1 MAENKR
7 YIAFTVP
14 GKPLGKQRPRF
25 SRKGTVVRTY
35 TPRQTAEYERLVKE
49 SYIAAGGEKLEGA
62 IGATIYGYFE
72 PPKSVSKKQREQMLK
87 GDISYIKKIDS
98 DNLAKSILDALN
110 GVAYDDDAQ
119 VCLLIVQKLYAET
132 ARVEVVLEEINK

>member
-1 MAENKR
+1 MVKF
-7 YIAFTVP
+7 IVP
-14 GKPLGKQRPRF
+14 GKPVGKQRPRF
-25 SRKGTVVRTY
+25 SRTCTGVRTY
-35 TPRQTAEYERLVKE
+35 TPRKTQEYENLVRI
-49 SYIAAGGEKLEGA
+49 SYRAVSKEKLKGA
-62 IGATIYGYFE
+62 ISATIYGYFE
-72 PPKSVSKKQREQMLK
+72 PPKSISKKQREQMLK

-132 ARVEVVLEEINK
+132 ARVEVILEEIGK

>member
-1 MAENKR
+1 MDKK
-7 YIAFTVP
+7 IIKFTVP
-14 GKPLGKQRPRF
+14 GKPVGKQRPRF
-25 SRKGTVVRTY
+25 SRTCTGVRTY
-35 TPRQTAEYERLVKE
+35 TPRKTQEYEDLVRI
-49 SYIAAGGEKLEGA
+49 SYRAVSKEKLKGA
-62 IGATIYGYFE
+62 ISATIYGYFE
-72 PPKSVSKKQREQMLK
+72 PPRSISKKQREQMLK

-132 ARVEVVLEEINK
+132 ARVEVVLEEIGK

>member
-1 MAENKR
+1 MDKK
-7 YIAFTVP
+7 IIKFTVP
-14 GKPLGKQRPRF
+14 GKPVGKQRPRF
-25 SRKGTVVRTY
+25 SRTFTGVRTY
-35 TPRQTAEYERLVKE
+35 TPRKTAEYESLVRI
-49 SYIAAGGEKLEGA
+49 SYRQVSKQKLEGA
-62 IGATIYGYFE
+62 ISATIYGYFE
-72 PPKSVSKKQREQMLK
+72 PPRSISKKQREQMLK

-132 ARVEVVLEEINK
+132 ARVEVVLEEIGK

>member
-1 MAENKR
+1 MDKK
-7 YIAFTVP
+7 IVKFTVP
-14 GKPLGKQRPRF
+14 GKAVGKQRPRF
-25 SRKGTVVRTY
+25 SRTYTGVRTY
-35 TPRQTAEYERLVKE
+35 TPRKTQEYEDLVRI
-49 SYIAAGGEKLEGA
+49 SYRAVSKQKLEGA
-62 IGATIYGYFE
+62 ISATIYGYFE
-72 PPKSVSKKQREQMLK
+72 PPKSISKKQREQMLK

-132 ARVEVVLEEINK
+132 ARVEVVLEEIGE

>member
-1 MAENKR
+1 MDKKTVK
-7 YIAFTVP
+7 FTVP
-14 GKPLGKQRPRF
+14 GKPVGKQRPRF
-25 SRKGTVVRTY
+25 SRTLAGVRTY
-35 TPRQTAEYERLVKE
+35 TPRKTQEYEDLVRI
-49 SYIAAGGEKLEGA
+49 SYRAVSKQKLEGA
-62 IGATIYGYFE
+62 ISATIYGYFE

-110 GVAYDDDAQ
+110 GVAYDDDSQ
-119 VCLLIVQKLYAET
+119 VCLLIVQKLYGEK

>member
-1 MAENKR
+1 MDDKR
-7 YIAFTVP
+7 EIAFTVP
-14 GKPLGKQRPRF
+14 GKAVGKQRPRF
-25 SRKGTVVRTY
+25 SRTCTGVRTY
-35 TPRQTAEYERLVKE
+35 TPRKTADYERLVRE
-49 SYIAAGGEKLEGA
+49 SYMAAGGKKLEGA
-62 IGATIYGYFE
+62 ISATIYGYFE
-72 PPKSVSKKQREQMLK
+72 PPKSISKKQREQMLK

-132 ARVEVVLEEINK
+132 ERVEVQLKEL

>member
-62 IGATIYGYFE
+62 IGVTIRGYFE
-72 PPKSVSKKQREQMLK
+72 PPRSTSKKQRQKMLS
-87 GDISYIKKIDS
+87 GEIGYTKKVDA

-110 GVAYDDDAQ
+110 GVAYADDAQ
-119 VCLLIVQKLYAET
+119 VSFLLVYKAYAET
-132 ARVEVVLEEINK
+132 ARVEVQLKEL

>member
-1 MAENKR
+1 MDKK
-7 YIAFTVP
+7 IIKFTVP
-14 GKPLGKQRPRF
+14 GKPVGKQRPRF
-25 SRKGTVVRTY
+25 SRTYTGVRTY
-35 TPRQTAEYERLVKE
+35 TPQKTQEYENLVRI
-49 SYIAAGGEKLEGA
+49 SYRAVSKEKLKGA
-62 IGATIYGYFE
+62 ISATIYGYFE
-72 PPKSVSKKQREQMLK
+72 PPKSISKKQREQMLK

-132 ARVEVVLEEINK
+132 ARVEVVLEEIGK

>member
-1 MAENKR
+1 MDKK
-7 YIAFTVP
+7 IVKFTVP
-14 GKPLGKQRPRF
+14 GKAVGKQRPRF
-25 SRKGTVVRTY
+25 SRTYTGVRTY
-35 TPRQTAEYERLVKE
+35 TPRKTQEYEDLVRI
-49 SYIAAGGEKLEGA
+49 SYRAVSKQKLEGA
-62 IGATIYGYFE
+62 ISATIYGYFE
-72 PPKSVSKKQREQMLK
+72 PPKSISKKQREQMLK

-132 ARVEVVLEEINK
+132 ARVEVVLEEIGK

>member
-1 MAENKR
+1 VDKK
-7 YIAFTVP
+7 IVKFTVP
-14 GKPLGKQRPRF
+14 GKAVGKQRPRF
-25 SRKGTVVRTY
+25 SRTYTGVRTY
-35 TPRQTAEYERLVKE
+35 TPRKTQEYEDLVRI
-49 SYIAAGGEKLEGA
+49 SYRAVSKQKLEGA
-62 IGATIYGYFE
+62 ISATIYGYFE
-72 PPKSVSKKQREQMLK
+72 PPKSISKKQREQMLK

-132 ARVEVVLEEINK
+132 ARVEVVLEEIGE